1 MNNDNED
8 NENVGTSGTRK
19 RKNKEIKKKNNNETN
34 NDTIIDSSSSDNN
47 NNNIDNEED
56 ILLSKENNSIG
67 LTVDEIFDEADF
79 GTFQLRMLFLIGG
92 AIACDAMEITL
103 LAFIQG
109 CVMLEWGIS
118 TVYESVLTS
127 SVFVGQVIGMLAFG
141 PLGDKFGRRP
151 IVLFGW
157 FFIVIFGLVSCI
169 SPDIWFL
176 IITRTLVGIGIG
188 ASQAISYDLFAETVP
203 TKYRSRIIYVSLFSI
218 LGGLYVIALSWAI
231 LETWGWR
238 WVAFFCALPIAVVAI
253 FGYFYMYESPR
264 WLTTQKRYEEAEEI
278 MSIVVKVNKCNKY
291 EDDAVVIKRDDA
303 EIIEGSLEDLFTLKY
318 RIITSLIWGSWLFGY
333 FTFYSIFLVLILNF
347 EDENSCSYQYEYIF
361 LAQAVEIL
369 GVLLAFYLI
378 DVIGRSWTISSLYS
392 YTALGAL
399 AFSLLKDSGLE
410 TGATVMLILDKISV
424 AGAIATM
431 WVLTSEIYP
440 TYLRGTGH
448 SAACILGR
456 AGAFLAVFWIDDY
469 AYANILY
476 GSILYIITSALAA
489 LCGFYLPET
498 MYKKLDD

>member
-1 MNNDNED
+1 MADNDDITN
-8 NENVGTSGTRK
+8 NVGGVIK
-19 RKNKEIKKKNNNETN
+19 RKKGDQRDIDEEDLLLPKVSNEL
-34 NDTIIDSSSSDNN
+34 SSSS
-47 NNNIDNEED
+47 
-56 ILLSKENNSIG
+56 SSPG
-67 LTVDEIFDEADF
+67 ATVDEIFDDADF
-79 GTFQLRMLFLIGG
+79 GPFQLRMLFLIGG

-151 IVLFGW
+151 IILFGW

-203 TKYRSRIIYVSLFSI
+203 TKYRGRIIYVSLFSV
-218 LGGLYVIALSWAI
+218 LGGLYVIAIAWAI

-238 WVAFFCALPIAVVAI
+238 WVAFFCALPIAIVAV
-253 FGYFYMYESPR
+253 FGYFFMHESPR

-278 MSIVVKVNKCNKY
+278 MNIVVKVNKCSKY
-291 EDDAVVIKRDDA
+291 EEDPVIIKRDDVD
-303 EIIEGSLEDLFTLKY
+303 IVEGSLDDLFSLKY
-318 RIITSLIWGSWLFGY
+318 RVVTSLVWGSWLFGY
-333 FTFYSIFLVLILNF
+333 FTVYSIFLVLILNF

-361 LAQAVEIL
+361 LAQAVEII

-378 DVIGRSWTISSLYS
+378 DVIGRSFTVSSLFTFTS
-392 YTALGAL
+392 FGAL
-399 AFSLLKDSGLE
+399 AFALFKDAGSE
-410 TGATVMLILDKISV
+410 TGATVMLILDKITV
-424 AGAIATM
+424 AGGIATL

-440 TYLRGTGH
+440 TFLRGTGH

-456 AGAFLAVFWIDDY
+456 AGAFLAVFWVDDF
-469 AYANILY
+469 AYSNVLY
-476 GSILYIITSALAA
+476 GAILYIITSAITA
-489 LCGFYLPET
+489 LLGFYLPET
-498 MYKKLDD
+498 MHKKMDD

>member
-1 MNNDNED
+1 MNDND
-8 NENVGTSGTRK
+8 DDDTKKTGITK
-19 RKNKEIKKKNNNETN
+19 RKIRKDAHIDDNDKDKDKDSTTIDKN
-34 NDTIIDSSSSDNN
+34 
-47 NNNIDNEED
+47 NEED
-56 ILLSKENNSIG
+56 HLLPKGDDDTWRDIDGKGSS
-67 LTVDEIFDEADF
+67 VDEIFDDADF
-79 GTFQLRMLFLIGG
+79 GVFQLRMLFLIGG

-118 TVYESVLTS
+118 TTYESILTS
-127 SVFVGQVIGMLAFG
+127 SVFVGQVIGMLVFG

-151 IVLFGW
+151 IILFGW

-218 LGGLYVIALSWAI
+218 LGGLYVIAVAWAI

-238 WVAFFCALPIAVVAI
+238 WVAFFCALPIAIVAI
-253 FGYFYMYESPR
+253 FGYFFMYESPR

-278 MSIVVKVNKCNKY
+278 MNIVVKVNKCSKY
-291 EDDAVVIKRDDA
+291 EEDPVVIKRDDIA
-303 EIIEGSLEDLFTLKY
+303 IEEGSLDDLFSLKY
-318 RIITSLIWGSWLFGY
+318 RFVTSLVWSSWLFGY

-347 EDENSCSYQYEYIF
+347 EDENSCSYEYEYIF
-361 LAQAVEIL
+361 LAQSVEII
-369 GVLLAFYLI
+369 GVLFAFYLI
-378 DVIGRSWTISSLYS
+378 DVIGRSLTLSALFG
-392 YTALGAL
+392 YTCFGAL
-399 AFSLLKDSGLE
+399 SFALLNDAGYE
-410 TGATVMLILDKISV
+410 TGATVMLISNKISV
-424 AGAIATM
+424 AGAIATL
-431 WVLTSEIYP
+431 WILTSEIYP
-440 TYLRGTGH
+440 TFLRGTGH

-456 AGAFLAVFWIDDY
+456 VGAFAAVFWVDDF
-469 AYANILY
+469 AYANVLY
-476 GSILYIITSALAA
+476 GSILYIITSALVS
-489 LCGFYLPET
+489 LCGLFLPET